1 MPGLSARARFDLT
14 IERDISAAKSGQKLL
29 LNIIL
34 IRPITGKTPLG
45 SKGIFPSRG
54 LSAIR
59 SFLWGGS
66 TQQPG
71 EKRMNENNDVMYR
84 LLVQSVID
92 YALYML
98 TPDGIVANWNAGAI
112 RAKGYQPEEIIGKN
126 FECFYS
132 AADRA
137 KNLPQRGLAIAR
149 ETGRYE
155 VEGWRYRKDGSAFW
169 AHVVIDA
176 VKDDEGT
183 LIGFA
188 KITRDCTEQQARLAE
203 QRAQEQKFR
212 LLVEGVTDYAIYMLD
227 PEGHVVNWNEGA
239 RRSKGYNADEIVG
252 KHFSCFYSEKDQQ
265 AKLPQAN
272 LKTAYRTGRFEE
284 QGWRYRKDGT
294 SFWAH
299 VVIDA
304 VHDDDG
310 KLIGYAKI
318 TRDCTEQQRVLRE
331 QREREQVFRLLVE
344 GVSDYAIYMLDP
356 KGKVVNWNAGAHRAK
371 GYTAEEIVGKHFS
384 CFYSAQDRLARTPET
399 NLHIAHT
406 TGRFEDQGWR
416 YRKDGSAFWAHVV
429 IESIY
434 TDEGKLIGYAKITR
448 DCTEVREYEQQ
459 ILRAKDLAE
468 QNSAQMASLS
478 TFLDTI
484 IANIPSCVIVEDV
497 VSREVL
503 LLNNKAEQL
512 LGLKIKEVKGKM
524 LVDCMPSELSSYF
537 AQLATAAQRN
547 EGVHRNEQL
556 LRTRGGEKIIN
567 ASASLIHGN
576 DARTNYVLLIAD
588 DVTDQRAADARIH
601 HMAHHDNLTS
611 LPNRVLFSQRLNE
624 ALRTDFDTS
633 KITAALCLDLDNFKN
648 VNDALGHQVGDDL
661 LRAVAGRL
669 RSALRE
675 QDTLARNG
683 GDEFS
688 VVLPGLTHQDEAEAV
703 AQRLIE
709 VIRPSFNVDG
719 HNLSVGLSIGISLAA
734 GGLTSPDELLRCAD
748 MALYEAKRNGRNRF
762 EHFSHEMGEAA
773 SKRRMIETDL
783 REAMTNRHL
792 KLYYQPITNG
802 QGYDII
808 GYEALMRWHHP
819 KQGLIMPLDF
829 IPVAEETGLIH
840 TLGAF
845 ALYEACR
852 EASTWPED
860 QSVAVNL
867 SPLQFKNSSLVSVV
881 EAALKDSGLSPHRL
895 EVEITESVLLD
906 NTRVNIRTLQKLKTL
921 GVRIALDDFGTGY
934 SSLSYLRSFP
944 FDKIKIDKSFIN
956 DMKDSRE
963 ALAIIRAITGMSRS
977 LDIQIT
983 AEGVESSEQ
992 FEQLKIEGCTLF
1004 QGYYFGRPQPSETR
1018 LKLFDSPQGMN
1029 EEASI
1034 STSLVAVTPQPGK
1047 NGVVL

>member
-1 MPGLSARARFDLT
+1 
-14 IERDISAAKSGQKLL
+14 
-29 LNIIL
+29 
-34 IRPITGKTPLG
+34 
-45 SKGIFPSRG
+45 
-54 LSAIR
+54 
-59 SFLWGGS
+59 
-66 TQQPG
+66 
-71 EKRMNENNDVMYR
+71 MNENDDVMYR
-84 LLVQSVID
+84 LLVQNIHG
-92 YALYML
+92 YALFML
-98 TPDGIVANWNAGAI
+98 KPDGTVMNWNAGAQRAI
-112 RAKGYQPEEIIGKN
+112 GYLSSEIVGRNFACFFSEEEQAKG
-126 FECFYS
+126 
-132 AADRA
+132 
-137 KNLPQRGLAIAR
+137 LPQRGLQIAE
-149 ETGRYE
+149 ETGRYD

-169 AHVVIDA
+169 AHAVIDA
-176 VKDDEGT
+176 VRAEDGT

-188 KITRDCTEQQARLAE
+188 KITRDCTEQKEKLAE

-239 RRSKGYNADEIVG
+239 RRNKGYTAEEIVG
-252 KHFSCFYSEKDQQ
+252 KHFSCFYSREDRQ
-265 AKLPQAN
+265 AKLPENN
-272 LKTAYRTGRFEE
+272 LKTAYQTGRFEE
-284 QGWRYRKDGT
+284 QGWRIRKDG
-294 SFWAH
+294 SAFWAH

-318 TRDCTEQQRVLRE
+318 TRDCTEQQRSLNE
-331 QREREQVFRLLVE
+331 QREQAEVFRLLVE

-356 KGKVVNWNAGAHRAK
+356 HGLVVNWNAGARRAK
-371 GYTAEEIVGKHFS
+371 GYSAGEIVGKHFS
-384 CFYSAQDRLARTPET
+384 CFYSAQDRQASVPET
-399 NLHIAHT
+399 NLKTANT
-406 TGRFEDQGWR
+406 VGRFEDQGWR

-429 IESIY
+429 IQAIY
-434 TDEGKLIGYAKITR
+434 NDEERLLGYAKITR

-468 QNSAQMASLS
+468 QNSVRTASLS
-478 TFLDTI
+478 KFLDTI
-484 IANIPSCVIVEDV
+484 ITNIPSCVIVEDL
-497 VSREVL
+497 VSQEIL
-503 LLNNKAEQL
+503 LLNNRAEQL
-512 LGLKIKEVKGKM
+512 LGVSQPQMSGKK
-524 LVDCMPSELSSYF
+524 LSDRLPPEMAAYF
-537 AQLATAAQRN
+537 AQLSAAAQRN

-556 LRTRGGEKIIN
+556 LLTQGGERIIS
-567 ASASLIHGN
+567 ASASIVRGS
-576 DARTNYVLLIAD
+576 DARDNYVLLIAN

-611 LPNRVLFSQRLNE
+611 LPNRELFSQRLNE
-624 ALRTDFDTS
+624 ALRAD
-633 KITAALCLDLDNFKN
+633 KENGKRTATLGLDLDNFKN

-661 LRAVAGRL
+661 LRAVAVRL
-669 RSALRE
+669 RNVLRD
-675 QDTLARNG
+675 QDTLARSG

-688 VVLPGLTHQDEAEAV
+688 IVLPGLMQIAEAEAV
-703 AQRLIE
+703 AKRLIE
-709 VIRPSFNVDG
+709 AIRPTFSVDG
-719 HNLSVGLSIGISLAA
+719 HNLSVGLSIGIALADSK
-734 GGLTSPDELLRCAD
+734 LNTPDQLLRCAD

-762 EHFSHEMGEAA
+762 EHFSAAMGEAA

-783 REAMTNRHL
+783 REAMTGRHL

-802 QGYDII
+802 QGEEII

-819 KQGLIMPLDF
+819 EKGLIMPLDF
-829 IPVAEETGLIH
+829 IPIAEETGLIH
-840 TLGAF
+840 SLGAF

-852 EASTWPED
+852 EAITWPAH

-881 EAALKDSGLSPHRL
+881 QAALKDSGLAPQRL

-906 NTRVNIRTLQKLKTL
+906 NTLVNIRTLQKLKAL

-956 DMKDSRE
+956 DMKESRE

-1018 LKLFDSPQGMN
+1018 LKIFHPPERFRMAPPDAMLPESPPTG
-1029 EEASI
+1029 
-1034 STSLVAVTPQPGK
+1034 LVDPGAAA
-1047 NGVVL
+1047 GS